1 LRYITRVRGNRFGN
15 QSDKL
20 AEMREAGYFVSP
32 LRAGEVA
39 LQLLVQAHGD
49 VHTFGEVSALAP
61 DSGHGEVAGVA
72 LVPRGD
78 TGGYRKIL
86 IDEDVQTA
94 RVAVGVVASAQVLE
108 KHAETHS

>member
-1 LRYITRVRGNRFGN
+1 LRYITRVRGNRFGK

-20 AEMREAGYFVSP
+20 AEMGEAGYFVSP

-49 VHTFGEVSALAP
+49 VHTFGEVGALAP
-61 DSGHGEVAGVA
+61 DSRYGEVAGVT
-72 LVPRGD
+72 LVPCGD
-78 TGGYRKIL
+78 TGGHREFL

-94 RVAVGVVASAQVLE
+94 GIPVGIVASAQVLK